1 MYKRMHTSEHV
12 HVRVTL
18 DVIPRQTPT
27 SFRETGFSLG
37 PGAHP
42 WVKLVLTKGPQY
54 TSSALGLQA
63 DTIHL
68 SGFYYKGA
76 GAQTRVLVRS
86 KLTLH

>member
-54 TSSALGLQA
+54 TSSALGLQ
-63 DTIHL
+63 
-68 SGFYYKGA
+68 
-76 GAQTRVLVRS
+76 RVPYVYLAFITGELGL
-86 KLTLH
+86 KLGSSCVQS